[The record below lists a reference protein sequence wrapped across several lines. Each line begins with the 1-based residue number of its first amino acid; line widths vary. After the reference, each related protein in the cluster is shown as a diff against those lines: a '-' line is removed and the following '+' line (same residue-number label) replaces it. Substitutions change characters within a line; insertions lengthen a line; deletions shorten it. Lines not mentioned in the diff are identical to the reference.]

1 MKLTAKKYAQALA
14 QVLAEKDVQPKTVA
28 KHFMDTLRRRHQMRL
43 LPSILKHVE
52 SEWCK
57 ENGITQVT
65 VEYAPKFKDALSVL
79 ETALHESKKFL
90 VQSTPKDDLLGG
102 YRIKIDDV
110 LIDASLKGRLTT
122 LSQKLRT

>member
-14 QVLAEKDVQPKTVA
+14 QVLADKDVQPKTVA

-57 ENGITQVT
+57 ENGITQVN
-65 VEYAPKFKDALSVL
+65 VEYAPKFKDALTVFES
-79 ETALHESKKFL
+79 ALKDSSKFL
-90 VQSTPKDDLLGG
+90 VKSSVREDLLGG

-110 LIDASLKGRLTT
+110 LIDASLKGRLNE
-122 LSQKLRT
+122 LSNKLRT